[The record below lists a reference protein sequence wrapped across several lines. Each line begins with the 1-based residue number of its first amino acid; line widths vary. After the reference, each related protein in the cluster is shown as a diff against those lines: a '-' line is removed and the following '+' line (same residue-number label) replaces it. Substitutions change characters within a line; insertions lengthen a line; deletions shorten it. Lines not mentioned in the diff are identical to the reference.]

1 MTDVERAPPATATVS
16 GVSPGNEPTNSDND
30 SDCNQFGGNLSIH
43 RCIRRCLVSTSK
55 QKREGAGPRGPAWRG
70 KAPRETLP
78 PEIQFRRIEG
88 GSKGTVRI
96 PPGPLLKLQ
105 TLERQK
111 TAKQSSERM
120 PVPLQFAR
128 QTAAQYGHRP

>member
-1 MTDVERAPPATATVS
+1 MTDVERAPPATATVT

-43 RCIRRCLVSTSK
+43 QCIRRCLVSTSK

-70 KAPRETLP
+70 KVPRETLP

-96 PPGPLLKLQ
+96 PPGPLFLPWDVSEWVIVFGHVVSDALLR
-105 TLERQK
+105 TRRQN
-111 TAKQSSERM
+111 
-120 PVPLQFAR
+120 L
-128 QTAAQYGHRP
+128 